1 MKAHSGKLGVRSTM
15 NGLEITVLL
24 DVSSNAFEIEW
35 PPKSGRLRAF
45 PEVDRASTG
54 KSPD

>member
-1 MKAHSGKLGVRSTM
+1 M

-45 PEVDRASTG
+45 PEVDRASTW